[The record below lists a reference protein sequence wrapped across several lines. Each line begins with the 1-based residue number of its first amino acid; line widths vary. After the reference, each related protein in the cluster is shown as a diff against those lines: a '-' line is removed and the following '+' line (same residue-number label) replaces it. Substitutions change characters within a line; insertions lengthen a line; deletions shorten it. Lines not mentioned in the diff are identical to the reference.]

1 MATRQT
7 AAQKAAAEAEA
18 AQAATKAADTIPDA
32 WGTEPIDEFNGHN
45 LTDKADLIGVPF
57 LIIGAEIER
66 TDGKDYDV
74 AYVYALDTNGTEFEF
89 SDTSTTGVRAQIQAM
104 LAEKGL
110 PPHAGA
116 GFQKLRTVIRQGL
129 RSSEFS
135 VTDEETGK
143 KRKATSYYLS
153 AAGRKTVSESV

>member
-7 AAQKAAAEAEA
+7 AAQKAAAEAA
-18 AQAATKAADTIPDA
+18 NAQAVTTDVPAA
-32 WGTEPIDEFNGHN
+32 WGDEPIEEFNGHN

-57 LIIGAEIER
+57 LIIGTEIER

-89 SDTSTTGVRAQIQAM
+89 SDTSSTGVRSQVQGI

-116 GFQKLRTVIRQGL
+116 GFQPLRVKIMGGL
-129 RSSEFS
+129 RPSEFS
-135 VTDEETGK
+135 VVDEETGK
-143 KRKATSYYLS
+143 KRKATTYYLTAS
-153 AAGRKTVSESV
+153 GRKAPTT

>member
-7 AAQKAAAEAEA
+7 AAQKAAADAAEA
-18 AQAATKAADTIPDA
+18 AQVATTTKGTFPAA
-32 WGTEPIDEFNGHN
+32 WGDEPIDEFNGHN

-57 LIIGAEIER
+57 LIIGVEIER

-89 SDTSTTGVRAQIQAM
+89 SDTSTTGVRSQIQGM

-116 GFQKLRTVIRQGL
+116 GFQKLRTVIHNGL

-135 VTDEETGK
+135 VIDDETGK
-143 KRKATSYYLS
+143 KRKAVSYYLS
-153 AAGRKTVSESV
+153 AAGRKVA

>member
-7 AAQKAAAEAEA
+7 AAQKAAAEAA
-18 AQAATKAADTIPDA
+18 AQAVTTDLPAA
-32 WGTEPIDEFNGHN
+32 WGDEPIEEFNGHN
-45 LTDKADLIGVPF
+45 LTEKADLIGVPF
-57 LIIGAEIER
+57 LIIGTEIER

-74 AYVYALDTNGTEFEF
+74 AYVYALDANGTEFEF
-89 SDTSTTGVRAQIQAM
+89 SDTSTTGVRAQIQTV

-116 GFQKLRTVIRQGL
+116 GFQKLRMVIRNGL
-129 RSSEFS
+129 RASEFS

-143 KRKATSYYLS
+143 KRKATTYYLS
-153 AAGRKTVSESV
+153 ATSTPVAQKVAPAA

>member
-7 AAQKAAAEAEA
+7 AAQKAAAEAA
-18 AQAATKAADTIPDA
+18 PVSPVDITDVLSSA
-32 WGTEPIDEFNGHN
+32 WGDEPIEEFNGHN

-89 SDTSTTGVRAQIQAM
+89 SDTSSTGVRFQIQTM

-110 PPHAGA
+110 NPAAGG

-143 KRKATSYYLS
+143 KRKAVSYYLS
-153 AAGRKTVSESV
+153 AAGRKVA

>member
-7 AAQKAAAEAEA
+7 AAQKAAEA
-18 AQAATKAADTIPDA
+18 AQAVTTDAAIPAA
-32 WGTEPIDEFNGHN
+32 WGDEPIDEFNGHN

-57 LIIGAEIER
+57 LIIGTEIER

-89 SDTSTTGVRAQIQAM
+89 SDTSSTGVRAQVQGM

-116 GFQKLRTVIRQGL
+116 GFQALRVKIMGGL
-129 RSSEFS
+129 RPSEFS
-135 VTDEETGK
+135 VVDDETGK
-143 KRKATSYYLS
+143 KRKATTYYLTAS
-153 AAGRKTVSESV
+153 GRKAPTA

>member
-7 AAQKAAAEAEA
+7 AAQKAEA
-18 AQAATKAADTIPDA
+18 ASAQAVSTDIPAA
-32 WGTEPIDEFNGHN
+32 WGDEPIEEFNGHN
-45 LTDKADLIGVPF
+45 LTDKTDLIGVPF
-57 LIIGAEIER
+57 LIIGTEIER
-66 TDGKDYDV
+66 TEGKDYDV

-89 SDTSTTGVRAQIQAM
+89 SDTSSTGVRAQIQAM

-129 RSSEFS
+129 RASEFS
-135 VTDEETGK
+135 VMDDETGK
-143 KRKATSYYLS
+143 KRKATTYYLS
-153 AAGRKTVSESV
+153 AAGRKAADSPS

>member
-18 AQAATKAADTIPDA
+18 AQAVTTDLPAA
-32 WGTEPIDEFNGHN
+32 WGDEPIEEFNGHN

-57 LIIGAEIER
+57 LIIGVEIER

-104 LAEKGL
+104 LVEKDL

-143 KRKATSYYLS
+143 KRKAVSYYLS
-153 AAGRKTVSESV
+153 AAGRKTV